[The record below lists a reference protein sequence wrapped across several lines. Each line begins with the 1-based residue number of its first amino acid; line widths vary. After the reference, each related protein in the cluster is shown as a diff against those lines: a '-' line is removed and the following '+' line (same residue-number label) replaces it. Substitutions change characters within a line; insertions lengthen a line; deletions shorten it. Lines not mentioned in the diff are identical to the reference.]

1 MCGKLH
7 KAFLKNNFTG
17 GSTMKKGKS
26 TYQFPFSVEPE
37 LVKQTIMNWLG
48 ANGFTLKEKDGNY
61 YYEEYDPISG
71 RRLFEYYIQPGMV
84 TIHAYIGKYKKPY
97 LLDDSFAGSIPKSA
111 YKEMLAPL
119 LQTLSGYNMPTG
131 GNGQP
136 GADPAAAAGAAYQ
149 VPPNASA
156 VTTAGGAQ
164 TVTGNYEDFA
174 NAKSKSQEK
183 LAIWGFVLSII
194 GLLLS
199 FVGYTFGL
207 VLYMLEFYFAAC
219 GLKTKKKGFAIATLV
234 LAGISVVILLASIF
248 LQAMA

>member
-7 KAFLKNNFTG
+7 EAFLKNKCTG
-17 GSTMKKGKS
+17 GIIMKKGKS

-61 YYEEYDPISG
+61 YYEESDPVSG

-84 TIHAYIGKYKKPY
+84 TIKAYIGKYKKPY
-97 LLDDSFAGSIPKSA
+97 LLDDSFAGSLPKSA

-119 LQTLSGYNMPTG
+119 LKTLSGYNMPAG

-136 GADPAAAAGAAYQ
+136 GADSAAYQ
-149 VPPNASA
+149 VQPNAGA
-156 VTTAGGAQ
+156 VSTAGGAQ
-164 TVTGNYEDFA
+164 PGGGNYEDFA

-183 LAIWGFVLSII
+183 LAVFGFVLSII
-194 GLLLS
+194 GLLFSL
-199 FVGYTFGL
+199 VGYSFGL
-207 VLYMLEFYFAAC
+207 VLYVLEFYFAAC
-219 GLKTKKKGFAIATLV
+219 GLKTKKKGLAIATFI
-234 LAGISVVILLASIF
+234 LAGISIVILLAIIF
-248 LQAMA
+248 LQALA

>member
-1 MCGKLH
+1 ME
-7 KAFLKNNFTG
+7 
-17 GSTMKKGKS
+17 KGKS

-84 TIHAYIGKYKKPY
+84 TIYAYIGKYKKPY

-119 LQTLSGYNMPTG
+119 LQTLSGYNMPAG

-136 GADPAAAAGAAYQ
+136 GADPAAAAYQ
-149 VPPNASA
+149 VQPNADA
-156 VTTAGGAQ
+156 VSTSGGAQ
-164 TVTGNYEDFA
+164 PGSGNYEDFA

-183 LAIWGFVLSII
+183 LAVWGFVLSII
-194 GLLLS
+194 GFLLS
-199 FVGYTFGL
+199 FAGYAFGL

-219 GLKTKKKGFAIATLV
+219 GMKTKKKGLAIATFV
-234 LAGISVVILLASIF
+234 LAGISIVILLASIF
-248 LQAMA
+248 L